1 MLSIAMYPFSH
12 LESSDEEELDTS
24 HSATQA
30 ATSTSN
36 DSTPAWRKA
45 FNLYLNTTDEIPE
58 GQTIV
63 QWWGVSFN
71 STLLYHIFT
80 HD

>member
-1 MLSIAMYPFSH
+1 MRTLLRE

-24 HSATQA
+24 RSATQT

-36 DSTPAWRKA
+36 DSTPAWWKV

-71 STLLYHIFT
+71 SILLYHIFT

>member
-1 MLSIAMYPFSH
+1 MRTLLRE
-12 LESSDEEELDTS
+12 LESSDEEELNTS
-24 HSATQA
+24 GRTTHTAASA
-30 ATSTSN
+30 SN
-36 DSTPAWRKA
+36 DPTPAWQKA

-71 STLLYHIFT
+71 SILLYHIFT
-80 HD
+80 DS